1 MSSFLDNSGDI
12 ILDAVLT
19 DVGRLRLSQGQFQIS
34 KYALGDDE
42 ISYTLYKKNHPSGSA
57 YADLEILQTPV
68 LQANTLSNANINY
81 GLISLSRN
89 DILYMPSLK
98 VNNLIDDG
106 VNSYNKI
113 YYLAVNDESDEKL
126 EVHLSGANFNIWSGQ
141 TSDPAIVVES
151 GLNTPELKGTAANR
165 GTYLVGLNLVD
176 TTFDVRCDN
185 RFVVGVM
192 GPAGA
197 GSFRNNSDGSRTIS
211 FGELTIAT
219 AGGATQGLAN
229 YNTFTIKGIDDLV
242 YFYGTATTADTAT
255 SVLRGPRGSAT
266 KINLVV
272 DEELAGR
279 SNGSRSTKYSQYGAI
294 NQLLFGGNELY
305 DYIDTIVYVDGSNTG
320 ATLQLPV
327 RILRYAGT

>member
-19 DVGRLRLSQGQFQIS
+19 DIGRLRLSQGQFQIS

-81 GLISLSRN
+81 GLLSLARN

-106 VNSYNKI
+106 INSYNRI

-126 EVHLSGANFNIWSGQ
+126 EVHLSGANYNLWSGQ
-141 TSDPAIVVES
+141 GSDPAIVIES
-151 GLNTPELKGTAANR
+151 GLDTPELKGTAANR

-176 TTFDVRCDN
+176 TSFDVSCDS
-185 RFVVGVM
+185 RFVAGVM

-211 FGELTIAT
+211 FGELTVVN
-219 AGGATQGLAN
+219 AGTATQGLAN
-229 YNTFTIKGIDDLV
+229 YSNFSVKGIDDLI
-242 YFYGTATTADTAT
+242 YFYGAATTGDTAT
-255 SVLRGPRGSAT
+255 SVLRGPRGTAT

-272 DEELAGR
+272 ADGLEGR
-279 SNGSRSTKYSQYGAI
+279 VGGNRSEKYQQYGAI
-294 NQLLFGGNELY
+294 NQTLFGGNELY
-305 DYIDTIVYVDGSNTG
+305 DYIDTLVYINGSNTG